1 MASKETEY
9 AEQLKSLGIYDK
21 AFEPA
26 IHELCIL
33 ERELSRARKQLK
45 DKAGKDENGKPKAPS
60 YSDPLYASI
69 RQIQTSILA
78 YRDSLGLTPKSLKKL
93 KGALSAEPAEA
104 PQDNV
109 LTLIL
114 NRHDRKSDTT
124 A

>member
-1 MASKETEY
+1 MASKETQY

-21 AFEPA
+21 AFDPA

-45 DKAGKDENGKPKAPS
+45 AKSKDGEPPS
-60 YSDPLYASI
+60 FADPLYAAI

-78 YRDSLGLTPKSLKKL
+78 YRDSLGLTPKSLRKL
-93 KGALSAEPAEA
+93 KGMLSAEPAEA

>member
-1 MASKETEY
+1 MASKENSY
-9 AEQLKSLGIYDK
+9 AEQLKTLGIYDP
-21 AFEPA
+21 AFDPA

-45 DKAGKDENGKPKAPS
+45 AKSKNGEPPS
-60 YSDPLYASI
+60 FADPVYTAI

-93 KGALSAEPAEA
+93 KGTCTPEPAEP

-109 LTLIL
+109 LARIL
-114 NRHDRKSDTT
+114 NRHDRKSDTS